1 MKATITSFSTRFLG
15 LIPPLVI
22 LLITVISN
30 PDLFKKK
37 QQNKLKAINS
47 YQVIN
52 RNKQYN

>member
-1 MKATITSFSTRFLG
+1 MKATITSFSTRFIG

-37 QQNKLKAINS
+37 QQNKLKTTSS
-47 YQVIN
+47 YQVSN
-52 RNKQYN
+52 QNKQYN

>member
-1 MKATITSFSTRFLG
+1 MKATITSFSTRFIG

-47 YQVIN
+47 YQVSN
-52 RNKQYN
+52 QNKQYN

>member
-1 MKATITSFSTRFLG
+1 MKATLTSFSTRFIG

-37 QQNKLKAINS
+37 QQNKFKTTNS
-47 YQVIN
+47 YQVSN
-52 RNKQYN
+52 QNKQYN